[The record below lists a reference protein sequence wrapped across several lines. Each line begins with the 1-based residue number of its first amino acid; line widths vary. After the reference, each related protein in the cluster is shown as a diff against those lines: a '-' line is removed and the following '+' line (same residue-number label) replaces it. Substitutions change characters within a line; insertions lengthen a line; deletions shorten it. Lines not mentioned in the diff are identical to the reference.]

1 MRCVEQKARK
11 EKEDKGSGG
20 GGGGTKGNGEEEEE
34 EERRSLRAGSRPR
47 QCIHH
52 PITPP
57 RLSDF
62 PGVYPP
68 TSYCNS
74 FYGFIPKHIPTLKR
88 YPCLPSR

>member
-20 GGGGTKGNGEEEEE
+20 GGGGTKGNGEEEE